1 MTFGSAFK
9 KSNELKMK
17 EFSQEK
23 EQLQELSSLRN
34 LDFSK
39 FIKLDKPKNLEE
51 SMIDS
56 TVEQIDFSKLP
67 FVTGPHPNDKEML

>member
-34 LDFSK
+34 LDFS
-39 FIKLDKPKNLEE
+39 
-51 SMIDS
+51 
-56 TVEQIDFSKLP
+56 
-67 FVTGPHPNDKEML
+67 